1 LPPECR
7 RHRTISI
14 STLRS
19 LDAEPRELKGKTL
32 LFIPQVES
40 AFWKIFAEPDRCS
53 YAPLVGPATSGMAPL
68 DGRPP
73 ASCDLTDQYDMT
85 VYSRRTLP
93 QTPADVTPSAL
104 CARAMRKGFRR
115 IVVPSYNGHGMY
127 STPVITCGAIE

>member
-1 LPPECR
+1 MQKAPDYQL
-7 RHRTISI
+7 I

-40 AFWKIFAEPDRCS
+40 AFWKIFAEPDRRS
-53 YAPLVGPATSGMAPL
+53 YAPLVGPATSGMALP

-73 ASCDLTDQYDMT
+73 ASCDLTDQYDTT

-93 QTPADVTPSAL
+93 QTPGRRHAV
-104 CARAMRKGFRR
+104 R
-115 IVVPSYNGHGMY
+115 IVRARDEKRVPEDRGAELQRSRNVFDSRYNVR
-127 STPVITCGAIE
+127 SNRVE